1 MDFRGFSAWEWLAL
15 LYFVDYGIEAN
26 VLRFMAGFTLIWFN
40 SCQLW
45 APSRCLCF
53 AGHLDRFGPDNAQL
67 LEIFLDISHQWG
79 SAVLY
84 QKRLFPGAGASG
96 ELSSDDVTHLSSYRI
111 QTQHEYTAHFEMC
124 NTFWFRLTLFPDS
137 LLGTP
142 LLVPVIEMIHS
153 HLVRD
158 GHAVMAT
165 VATKEET
172 CKPEVWMDL
181 VQEFGDI

>member
-1 MDFRGFSAWEWLAL
+1 M
-15 LYFVDYGIEAN
+15 
-26 VLRFMAGFTLIWFN
+26 
-40 SCQLW
+40 
-45 APSRCLCF
+45 
-53 AGHLDRFGPDNAQL
+53 
-67 LEIFLDISHQWG
+67 
-79 SAVLY
+79 LY